1 MGKNLV
7 ILGIEKKKENEKSE
21 KNCRKCELKK
31 KKNQE
36 IRKNSG
42 KNEKSEKIE
51 KNWPS
56 SSSSS
61 SSKSSFNKANISSL
75 RALRKKVKN
84 SSASSWRPSS
94 TLNVSEVK
102 PNKNWKI
109 DEASKVM
116 PTGKSSFFL
125 LLLCLLILGK
135 WSKGANSEKNSWKKN
150 IRKWFNFTTI
160 TIKSLKNC
168 EKF

>member
-1 MGKNLV
+1 MEGKKIWGKIGKLKIRN
-7 ILGIEKKKENEKSE
+7 KWTK
-21 KNCRKCELKK
+21 LKK
-31 KKNQE
+31 
-36 IRKNSG
+36 
-42 KNEKSEKIE
+42 

-61 SSKSSFNKANISSL
+61 SSKSNFNKANISSL

-135 WSKGANSEKNSWKKN
+135 WSKGANSAKNSWKK
-150 IRKWFNFTTI
+150 TV
-160 TIKSLKNC
+160 KNY
-168 EKF
+168 